1 MQNSKSIIQL
11 GQHYNRSL
19 QDSAVIQYNPEDR
32 KIEIVNKAVP
42 SEHVQVLRNRIKNS
56 GVGPNIVMEAMVIH
70 DTDQENLASYRITT
84 NRYGLTVVPWSL
96 VNPEETRKDADIISF
111 ETKDTDRILTIS
123 RNQSSIVSA
132 AYQYA
137 NDGGLLYDTML
148 KLPEDENTV
157 SAIINDKLYIFYS
170 DVGFDIV
177 LIFNDLGEKTAS
189 EIFEEFNA
197 TRAFLV

>member
-56 GVGPNIVMEAMVIH
+56 GIGPNIVMEAMVIH

-132 AYQYA
+132 TYQYA
-137 NDGGLLYDTML
+137 TDGGLLYDTML
-148 KLPEDENTV
+148 KLPEGENTV

-189 EIFEEFNA
+189 EIFEEFKA

>member
-56 GVGPNIVMEAMVIH
+56 GIGPNIVMEAMVIH

-132 AYQYA
+132 TYQYA

-148 KLPEDENTV
+148 KLPEGENTV

-189 EIFEEFNA
+189 EIFEEFKA

>member
-19 QDSAVIQYNPEDR
+19 QDSAVIQYNPEER

-132 AYQYA
+132 TYQYA

-148 KLPEDENTV
+148 KLPEGENTV

-189 EIFEEFNA
+189 EIFEEFKANR
-197 TRAFLV
+197 TFLI

>member
-56 GVGPNIVMEAMVIH
+56 GIGPNIVMEAMVIH

-132 AYQYA
+132 TYQYA

-148 KLPEDENTV
+148 KLPEGENTV

-189 EIFEEFNA
+189 EIFEEFKA
-197 TRAFLV
+197 TRTFLI

>member
-132 AYQYA
+132 TYQYA

-148 KLPEDENTV
+148 KLPEGENTV

-189 EIFEEFNA
+189 EIFEEFKANR
-197 TRAFLV
+197 TFLI